1 MYPLT
6 KVYYQYKILLNW
18 TKKLNPGIFPALL
31 GTLILAP
38 DALFM
43 RLSELSGGEMVA
55 LRATQG
61 GSIFFLIG
69 LLQVVWPRSEVKPKV
84 CVKAFWPLFSFKLQM
99 FFVLHILFSWLPW
112 RLF

>member
-6 KVYYQYKILLNW
+6 KVYDQYKILLNW

-61 GSIFFLIG
+61 GSIFFMIG
-69 LLQVVWPRSEVKPKV
+69 LLQVVWPRSEMKPKV
-84 CVKAFWPLFSFKLQM
+84 CVKAF
-99 FFVLHILFSWLPW
+99 
-112 RLF
+112 